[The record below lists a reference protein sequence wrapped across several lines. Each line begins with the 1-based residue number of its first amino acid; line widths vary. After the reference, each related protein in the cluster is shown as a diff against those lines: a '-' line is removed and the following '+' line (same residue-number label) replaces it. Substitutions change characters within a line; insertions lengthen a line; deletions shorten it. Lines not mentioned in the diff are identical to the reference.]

1 MAHPVRRKNLVKP
14 MKTNLSSFRPAR
26 RGFTLIEMMIVV
38 AIIAILVA
46 IAYPSYV
53 DHVVKTKRKAAAACL
68 MEAAQF
74 MERQYTVN
82 LTYVGAGAPAQCD
95 GVENFYTIGWNGGTA
110 PTARAFGITA
120 APKAA
125 QQADTECGT
134 LSLDQTGARGVSGTG
149 SAAVCW

>member
-1 MAHPVRRKNLVKP
+1 MSSLVSPRYRQAGRRQ
-14 MKTNLSSFRPAR
+14 
-26 RGFTLIEMMIVV
+26 RGFTLIELMIVV
-38 AIIAILVA
+38 LVLGVLMAIAI
-46 IAYPSYV
+46 PSYNRYSI
-53 DHVVKTKRKAAAACL
+53 KTRRATAAACL
-68 MEAAQF
+68 LERGQL
-74 MERQYTVN
+74 MERYYTTH

>member
-1 MAHPVRRKNLVKP
+1 MSSLVSPRYRQAGRRQ
-14 MKTNLSSFRPAR
+14 
-26 RGFTLIEMMIVV
+26 RGFTLIELMIVV
-38 AIIAILVA
+38 LVLGVLMAIAI
-46 IAYPSYV
+46 PSYNRYSI
-53 DHVVKTKRKAAAACL
+53 KTRRATAAACL
-68 MEAAQF
+68 L
-74 MERQYTVN
+74 ERGQLLERYYTTH